1 MAVRSLRGP
10 VRPTLE
16 DTPLRPLEQARAR
29 REHLPYYL
37 DLHPAVRFLL
47 AVALVCAVSL
57 LYLMQTSR
65 VASENYRLQAAESRH
80 TDLMRENQRIQ
91 LDIANLRS
99 LSRIDDI
106 ARHKLGMVPVGS
118 GFLYVQVDTNSTAAA
133 ATPSTTQASGSP
145 PGAVVGSN
153 PLAVTS

>member
-10 VRPTLE
+10 VRPIE

-47 AVALVCAVSL
+47 AVALVCVVSL

-99 LSRIDDI
+99 LSRVDDI
-106 ARHKLGMVPVGS
+106 ARHKLGMVPVGT
-118 GFLYVQVDTNSTAAA
+118 GYLYVQVDTSAAA
-133 ATPSTTQASGSP
+133 AAAAPPAVQASGSP

-153 PLAVTS
+153 PLAVSS

>member
-1 MAVRSLRGP
+1 MAVRSLGGP
-10 VRPTLE
+10 VRPAIE

-106 ARHKLGMVPVGS
+106 ARHKLGMVPVGT
-118 GFLYVQVDTNSTAAA
+118 GYLYVQVDTSPTAAT
-133 ATPSTTQASGSP
+133 TPLATQASGSP
-145 PGAVVGSN
+145 PGVVVGSN
-153 PLAVTS
+153 P

>member
-1 MAVRSLRGP
+1 MAVRSLRGQI
-10 VRPTLE
+10 RPLE
-16 DTPLRPLEQARAR
+16 DAPLRPLEQARAR

-80 TDLMRENQRIQ
+80 TDLMRENQHIQ

-106 ARHKLGMVPVGS
+106 ARHKLGMVPVGN
-118 GFLYVQVDTNSTAAA
+118 GYLYVQVDTSAVAS
-133 ATPSTTQASGSP
+133 ATPPATQASGSP
-145 PGAVVGSN
+145 PGVVVGNN
-153 PLAVTS
+153 PLAAKS